1 MPPAKRVS
9 KKSVAAKRENEK
21 TIRQAF
27 DEEADL
33 FIFARV
39 KNNYGAGGFGIVLN
53 DGREATG
60 IPRGLF
66 RGNKLRIHI
75 GDVILVDKCDNT
87 SNHHQIVAVLSS
99 DDVKFFK
106 DRMRLSVSMYKNEE
120 DEKENDAFEFAEDS
134 DDDEEEEV
142 DVDKI

>member
-1 MPPAKRVS
+1 MPSSKRVS
-9 KKSVAAKRENEK
+9 KKSVAAKRQNEK

-27 DEEADL
+27 DEEADK

-39 KNNYGAGGFGIVLN
+39 KSNYGAGGFAIVLN

-75 GDVILVDKCDNT
+75 GDVIIVDKCENT

-106 DRMRLSVSMYKNEE
+106 DRQRLSITMYKNEE
-120 DEKENDAFEFAEDS
+120 DEKEDDAFEFAEDS
-134 DDDEEEEV
+134 DSDSEEEV

>member
-27 DEEADL
+27 DKESDL

-39 KNNYGAGGFGIVLN
+39 EKNYGAGGFGILLN
-53 DGREATG
+53 NGLEATG

-66 RGNKLRIHI
+66 RGNKLRINI
-75 GDVILVDKCDNT
+75 GDVILVDKCDNS

-106 DRMRLSVSMYKNEE
+106 DRQRLSVTMYKNEE
-120 DEKENDAFEFAEDS
+120 DEKEDYAFEFADDS